1 MAKYRY
7 RGVSSEGQHQFGE
20 VEAPDEGAAL
30 AALREKSIMP
40 LEIEAVRESA
50 TVEDFFARVRKIPA
64 DTIVVF
70 TRQFATMLES
80 GVTVLNALAM
90 LEEQA
95 DNVRF
100 REALRGVI
108 EDVETGIPLSDALE
122 GQPDVFSDVY
132 CAMARAGEQ
141 SGNLAETLR
150 QLAVALERDYRL
162 RRQVKSAMR
171 YPIIISA
178 VAGIVVVLLL
188 IFVVPTFL
196 GLFADMG
203 GELPLPTRIVIG
215 ASEVLLPPDGMLIPV
230 VPLLLLFA
238 IGMGFVVGSSVNKRF
253 GLSGRASF
261 LIGGGF
267 GFVLVMLIMAIQFQP
282 SWLLSGALA
291 KIPGWIDFVVFSY
304 TFQLPDAFIY
314 VGPFIATLGRIL
326 MLGVLFYVLRE
337 VWRRWR
343 ATPGGRYR
351 WDRFKLNAP
360 LKVGPLVQKV
370 AVARW
375 TRTLSVLLESGVP
388 ILTAFDIVKKTSNNI
403 LIEEAT
409 DLARERMSA
418 GSTIAEP
425 IAQSNVFPPMV
436 PKMIRAGER
445 SGALDALLGKVAEY
459 FEDEV
464 EISMKSIASVIEP
477 IMIIIVGIIVG
488 SVVVSLYLPMFKI
501 YDLMGQGG
509 GMMIPPAWLA
519 ARYAWGQVRSRR
531 ITKDGAGNG
540 TE

>member
-20 VEAPDEGAAL
+20 VEAPDETAAL

-40 LEIEAVRESA
+40 LEIEAIRESA
-50 TVEDFFARVRKIPA
+50 TVEDFFARVRKIPP
-64 DTIVVF
+64 DVIVVF
-70 TRQFATMLES
+70 TRQFATMIES

-100 REALRGVI
+100 REALRGVV
-108 EDVETGIPLSDALE
+108 EDVETGIPLSDAME
-122 GQPDVFSDVY
+122 GQPEVFSEVY
-132 CAMARAGEQ
+132 CAMVKAGES

-150 QLAVALERDYRL
+150 QLAIALERDYRL

-178 VAGIVVVLLL
+178 VAAIVVVLLL

-203 GELPLPTRIVIG
+203 GELPLPTRIVVNL
-215 ASEVLLPPDGMLIPV
+215 SEILLPPDGQLIPV
-230 VPLLLLFA
+230 IPLLYFA
-238 IGMGFVVGSSVNKRF
+238 GIAAGVFVGSTLIRRFSV
-253 GLSGRASF
+253 RARTGWLVGAAAAV
-261 LIGGGF
+261 LIAF
-267 GFVLVMLIMAIQFQP
+267 IVTAIQFQP
-282 SWLLSGALA
+282 SWLLSGWLA
-291 KIPGWIDFVVFSY
+291 KIPGWIDFAVFAY
-304 TFQLPDAFIY
+304 TYQLPSSFIY
-314 VGPFIATLGRIL
+314 VGTFVATLGRML
-326 MLGVLFYVLRE
+326 MLGLLLYVIRE
-337 VWRRWR
+337 LWRRWR
-343 ATPGGRYR
+343 ATPDGRYR

-360 LKVGPLVQKV
+360 MRIGPLVQKV

-375 TRTLSVLLESGVP
+375 TRTLAVLLESGVP
-388 ILTAFDIVKKTSNNI
+388 ILTAFDIVKKTTNNV

-409 DLARERMSA
+409 DLARERMAA

-425 IAQSNVFPPMV
+425 IAQSNVFPVMV

-464 EISMKSIASVIEP
+464 EISMKGIASIVEP
-477 IMIIIVGIIVG
+477 IMIIVVGIVVG
-488 SVVVSLYLPMFKI
+488 SVIVSLYLPMFKI
-501 YDLMGQGG
+501 YDLVGEQGLLL
-509 GMMIPPAWLA
+509 PPAWLA
-519 ARYAWGQVRSRR
+519 VRHLKARVSARR
-531 ITKDGAGNG
+531 GAGNG
-540 TE
+540 SE